1 MTLQKIDFRFIAIRC
16 LSIYIAS
23 FQNSIKFIH
32 SSISNKNLVQ
42 SKISINRAALNLR
55 SNWIK
60 AKESKS
66 FYNTRF
72 FYIYHNPCT
81 HTRTPRHFWKNRRRR
96 TKYNRRNRN
105 YRDSATEQCIKA
117 TSASAF
123 DEQRKRWRRR
133 GRSRGYGKPR
143 GTPSPEQAL
152 SSSRESTRY
161 RRALA
166 TLEQKGILRWLPA
179 TFEPRR
185 SF

>member
-1 MTLQKIDFRFIAIRC
+1 MTLQKIDFHFIAIRIVY
-16 LSIYIAS
+16 LSIS
-23 FQNSIKFIH
+23 R
-32 SSISNKNLVQ
+32 V
-42 SKISINRAALNLR
+42 SKILLNLSIHQYLTKTWCNPKFNRAALNLR